1 MVKNT
6 EEKALSHAH
15 LRKPMRMVK
24 KVKLSGAEAVAR
36 TIKACEVDYF
46 FYVPGG
52 MHEIFS
58 QIENLG
64 VNMVLCRNEKAA
76 CNMADGYSRITNKPS
91 VCYAQ
96 NGAAA
101 AILGS
106 MMYEPMYAHSPVIA
120 LTGSTPTKEKDQFT
134 YQECYEMP
142 YFESTCK
149 FSVDVTDVSKLAE
162 YIRTAI
168 QIAVS
173 GCPGPTHISM
183 HHDLDDT
190 VAEMPEIYGNK
201 QFFRIPPFRPRAEL
215 ERIAEA
221 VTLLCSA
228 ENPVIMCGSGVHL
241 SGAYE
246 EVRALAEWLGI
257 PVATNYRGKGC
268 FPEEHP
274 LSVGVTGSYGS
285 ELANKVVRKADIVF
299 FIATRAG
306 RHETNGLTAP
316 ERGASKIIHLDID
329 PVVIGRN
336 YKVDVP
342 LVGDAKSTLQD
353 LLSALKIRVA
363 KPISRPRLLQQI
375 TKAIKEYESTIRP
388 MMDSDAIP
396 IKPQRIMKEVSK
408 VLRARDIVVS
418 DTGHMLCWTSK
429 LLKQKA
435 TGMSYIPC
443 GGTLG
448 SSFAMAIGVSF
459 GAMEDQRVL
468 NLIGDGGLAYN
479 LSELETVKRYN
490 DKHVP
495 FVALVN
501 NNSSFAQPRPAFT
514 ALSEKEVTRVS
525 YCDLTELNYA
535 KIAEDF
541 GCYGVRVERPGEIA
555 EALRTAFESG
565 KPALVDVVSD
575 KTEYPPWGWLR
586 AKLKKEACPSIP
598 VY

>member
-1 MVKNT
+1 
-6 EEKALSHAH
+6 
-15 LRKPMRMVK
+15 MVK
-24 KVKLSGAEAVAR
+24 KVRLSGAEAVAR
-36 TIKACEVDYF
+36 TMKACGVDYF

-58 QIENLG
+58 QIENSG

-76 CNMADGYSRITNKPS
+76 CNMADGYSRVTKKPS

-120 LTGSTPTKEKDQFT
+120 LTGSTPTKEKAQFT

-149 FSVDVTDVSKLAE
+149 FSADVTDVSKLAE
-162 YIRTAI
+162 YIRSAI
-168 QIAVS
+168 QISVS

-183 HHDLDDT
+183 HHDMDET
-190 VAEMPEIYGNK
+190 VADMPEIYGNK
-201 QFFRIPPFRPRAEL
+201 QFFSIPPFRPRAEP

-221 VTLLCSA
+221 ATLLSDA
-228 ENPVIMCGSGVHL
+228 QNPVIVCGSGVHL

-246 EVRALAEWLGI
+246 EVRALAELLGI
-257 PVATNYRGKGC
+257 PVATNCRGKGC

-274 LSVGVTGSYGS
+274 LYVGVTGSYGS
-285 ELANKVVRKADIVF
+285 ELANEIVREADVVF

-306 RHETNGLTAP
+306 RHETDGLTAP

-336 YKVDVP
+336 YKTEVA
-342 LVGDAKSTLQD
+342 LVGDAKLTLQD
-353 LLSALKIRVA
+353 LLSAFKTKVTKYA
-363 KPISRPRLLQQI
+363 SKPRLQVI
-375 TKAIKEYESTIRP
+375 AKAIEKYESIIKP

-408 VLRARDIVVS
+408 ILKASDIVVS

-435 TGMSYIPC
+435 IGLSYIPC

-448 SSFAMAIGVSF
+448 SSFAMAIGASF
-459 GAMEDQRVL
+459 GAMKDQRVL

-479 LSELETVKRYN
+479 LSELETAKRYN
-490 DKHVP
+490 AKHVP

-501 NNSSFAQPRPAFT
+501 NNSSFAQPRPSFI
-514 ALSEKEVTRVS
+514 ALPEKYVTHVS
-525 YCDLTELNYA
+525 YCDLTELDYA
-535 KIAEDF
+535 KIAESF
-541 GCYGVRVERPGEIA
+541 GCYGVRVERPAEIS
-555 EALRTAFESG
+555 EALKNAFESG

-586 AKLKKEACPSIP
+586 VKLKKKEYPAIP